1 MAGMAKAVKKG
12 AAAQLA
18 ASSAANAAT
27 EFAEIKLFLETLN
40 TLLLEGGAQAQQDAA
55 PSGLLNALLAAKGNS
70 RDAELTTFA
79 RLVTELNVP
88 SNCLDWWRDNGENM
102 PNLSGLARSTSP
114 ASRARSSPSRPPRRR
129 PSASSRL
136 PASS

>member
-1 MAGMAKAVKKG
+1 MAKAVKKG

-70 RDAELTTFA
+70 LDAELTTFA
-79 RLVTELNVP
+79 RLVTEHDVP
-88 SNCLDWWRDNGENM
+88 SNCLDWWRDNGEKM
-102 PNLSGLARSTSP
+102 PNLSGLARSIFSIQ
-114 ASRARSSPSRPPRRR
+114 
-129 PSASSRL
+129 ASSAEAERL
-136 PASS
+136 FSLAGIVMTTPAQPP